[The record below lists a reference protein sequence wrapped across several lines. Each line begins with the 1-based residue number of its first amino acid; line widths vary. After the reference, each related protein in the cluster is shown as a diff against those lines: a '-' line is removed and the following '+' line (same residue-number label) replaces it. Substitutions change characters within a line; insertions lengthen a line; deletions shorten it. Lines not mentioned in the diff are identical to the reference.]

1 MNKINFVKKIKNKQ
15 NGLFTMN
22 NMIKNLTHPPQGRE
36 RDKIK
41 QYAEM
46 EGEELLNN
54 FEIVFSF
61 LTLILNIS
69 SFIIS

>member
-15 NGLFTMN
+15 NGLFTTN

-41 QYAEM
+41 QYGEM